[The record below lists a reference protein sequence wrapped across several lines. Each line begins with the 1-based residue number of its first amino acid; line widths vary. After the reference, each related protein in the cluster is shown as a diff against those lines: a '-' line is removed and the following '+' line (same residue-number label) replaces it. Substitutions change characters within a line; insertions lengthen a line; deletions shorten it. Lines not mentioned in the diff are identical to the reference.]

1 MLVPTDK
8 DNPKTFMDAQLAY
21 AKSKQ
26 GKEQKRKDK
35 QGSRYYQIMQA
46 AKRAQAQDKEGEQW
60 AQQPTAMKKPA
71 ARRA

>member
-1 MLVPTDK
+1 MPIDN

-26 GKEQKRKDK
+26 GMEQKRKNT

-46 AKRAQAQDKEGEQW
+46 AKRAQAQDKEGE
-60 AQQPTAMKKPA
+60 
-71 ARRA
+71 

>member
-1 MLVPTDK
+1 MPTDK

-35 QGSRYYQIMQA
+35 QGSRYHQI
-46 AKRAQAQDKEGEQW
+46 KRTADKIQRSHDDCMEGDQ
-60 AQQPTAMKKPA
+60 
-71 ARRA
+71 